1 MCPFLSMP
9 PARSTRDNLA
19 RRSARPLCAALL
31 ASALLGAGPG
41 GSSDGD
47 EAEEPE
53 KQAKSD
59 APAPS
64 RPTAEKGGSALGNWN
79 VRASAETSF
88 YTDTDHVNVVS
99 PTAGFG
105 LDNPVSGLSLG
116 GSYLVDVVSAA
127 SADIVATATPVWQ
140 EERHALGAN
149 LGYKPGDFGA
159 AVSGSASIEPDYLS
173 ITGGGTL
180 TWDLFE
186 KNVTL
191 MLGYGYG
198 HDTAGVH
205 KTSFDVFS
213 RELDRHQINGGASW
227 TVDRATLATLVG
239 DVVIERGDQSKTYR
253 HVPMFN
259 PGDADSIPAG
269 ASVDLVNEKRAQLR
283 PREQL
288 PLSRDRFAL
297 TGRLAHRFSTSTV
310 RLEERAYA
318 DSWSLFASTTDV
330 RFVWNV
336 ADRFSFG
343 PRGRFHIQTGAD
355 FWQRAYELVK
365 VKGVLVPPS
374 IRTGDRELGPLFSVS
389 GGLAASLD
397 LSATAGDGARVLSLV
412 GDGMYTAYEDA
423 LYLTDRTALF
433 AALTFNATFE

>member
-1 MCPFLSMP
+1 MP
-9 PARSTRDNLA
+9 PARSNRDDPA
-19 RRSARPLCAALL
+19 RRRARACGVALL
-31 ASALLGAGPG
+31 ATALLGAGPG
-41 GSSDGD
+41 GSSDAD
-47 EAEEPE
+47 DAERPA
-53 KQAKSD
+53 KQADGD
-59 APAPS
+59 A
-64 RPTAEKGGSALGNWN
+64 RPRPGAAAEKGGPALGNWN

-105 LDNPVSGLSLG
+105 LENPITGWSLG
-116 GSYLVDVVSAA
+116 ASYLVDVVSAA
-127 SADIVATATPVWQ
+127 SADIVATATPVWE

-149 LGYKPGDFGA
+149 LGYKPGNFGA

-205 KTSFDVFS
+205 KTSFDIFS
-213 RELDRHQINGGASW
+213 LQLDRHQINGGASW
-227 TVDRATLATLVG
+227 TVDRATLATLVA
-239 DVVIERGDQSKTYR
+239 DVVLEEGDQSKTYR
-253 HVPMFN
+253 HVPMFT
-259 PGDADSIPAG
+259 PGTADSIPAG
-269 ASVDLVNEKRAQLR
+269 ASVDLVNDKRAQLR

-297 TGRLAHRFSTSTV
+297 TGRLAHRFSSSTV

-318 DSWSLFASTTDV
+318 DSWSLFASTTDL

-343 PRGRFHIQTGAD
+343 PRGRFHIQTGTD

-397 LSATAGDGARVLSLV
+397 LSAAAGDGTRVLSLV